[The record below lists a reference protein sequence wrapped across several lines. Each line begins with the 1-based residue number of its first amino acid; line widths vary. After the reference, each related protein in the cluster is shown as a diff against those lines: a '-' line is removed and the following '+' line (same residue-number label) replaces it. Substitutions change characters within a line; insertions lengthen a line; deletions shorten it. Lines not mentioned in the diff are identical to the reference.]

1 MLMHI
6 DILDSPEQAFF
17 NRVFNSLQSDDAYKR
32 FMLLVKWYLS
42 SWHYKS
48 HVLSFY
54 FLYHQGCKKPYNPII
69 GETFS
74 CVVDTAES
82 RTSYVAEQ
90 CSHHPPVSA
99 FYLENQKKGYCA
111 NGYIWTKSH
120 FTGNS
125 AASAMV
131 GNIEFFIPKFDEVV

>member
-1 MLMHI
+1 M
-6 DILDSPEQAFF
+6 
-17 NRVFNSLQSDDAYKR
+17 
-32 FMLLVKWYLS
+32 
-42 SWHYKS
+42 
-48 HVLSFY
+48 
-54 FLYHQGCKKPYNPII
+54 
-69 GETFS
+69 
-74 CVVDTAES
+74 DTAES

-131 GNIEFFIPKFDEVV
+131 GNIEFFLTKFDEVVLFVLIILTSTLLSSLPLLVQVSSLVP

>member
-1 MLMHI
+1 
-6 DILDSPEQAFF
+6 
-17 NRVFNSLQSDDAYKR
+17 
-32 FMLLVKWYLS
+32 MLLIKWYLS

-48 HVLSFY
+48 YVILL
-54 FLYHQGCKKPYNPII
+54 FLLNSQGCKKPYNPII

-82 RTSYVAEQ
+82 RVSYVAEQ

-111 NGYIWTKSH
+111 NGYIWTKSR

-125 AASAMV
+125 ACSEMV
-131 GNIEFFIPKFDEVV
+131 GNIEFHLPKFDEVVCDF